1 MSANVINTDDQG
13 FDKTVLQSSEPVL
26 VDFWAPWCPPCRMIA
41 PTVEELAGQYQG
53 RLRTVKVNVDDSPD
67 VQSRYGIMSI
77 PSLLFF
83 KDGQEAGRIVGAVP
97 KARLADAIEQVLT
110 GAAVRA
116 S

>member
-1 MSANVINTDDQG
+1 MSANVISTDDQG
-13 FDKTVLQSSEPVL
+13 FNKTVLQSSEPVL
-26 VDFWAPWCPPCRMIA
+26 VDFWAPWCGPCRMVA
-41 PTVEELAGQYQG
+41 PVVEDLAGQYQG

-83 KDGQEAGRIVGAVP
+83 KDGQEVARVVGAVP
-97 KARLADAIEQVLT
+97 KARLADAIEQVLA
-110 GAAVRA
+110 GATARA